1 MTLLHLISIILAAV
15 FPPIIGSDSENQVP
29 PAIKSKTF
37 KTLFDKDLF
46 QQLFTEIHLSRS
58 RGLPLVFCIFF
69 AWALTFAKWE
79 NIRQRHFPKMCY
91 IVFPHIAKFNFV
103 SLVVWVFLGK
113 LEKTL
118 EVFVFKILMEIKP
131 LNTGKQ
137 WNIHKK
143 MSPSQKVILVMIK
156 IPFSPSQSHL
166 S

>member
-1 MTLLHLISIILAAV
+1 MTLLRSISIIFAAV
-15 FPPIIGSDSENQVP
+15 FPPITGTDSENQVP
-29 PAIKSKTF
+29 SAIKLKTV
-37 KTLFDKDLF
+37 KTLFDQDLL
-46 QQLFTEIHLSRS
+46 QQLFMEIHLPRS

-69 AWALTFAKWE
+69 AWALTFAKCE

-103 SLVVWVFLGK
+103 SLVVWVFLSK

-137 WNIHKK
+137 WNIRRWARRKR
-143 MSPSQKVILVMIK
+143 
-156 IPFSPSQSHL
+156 
-166 S
+166 